1 MAHGGAVR
9 RLWALLFISMKHLA
23 RGGRGQSL
31 LPGTSLEWD
40 TSIGLRGGRR
50 MGRGGQASG
59 DRDGATESIEHWASH
74 FMTREI
80 PRGPGSPHASPR
92 PAFQL

>member
-1 MAHGGAVR
+1 MAHGGAVP
-9 RLWALLFISMKHLA
+9 RLWALLFISTKHLA
-23 RGGRGQSL
+23 RGRRGQRL

-59 DRDGATESIEHWASH
+59 DRAGAAESAEHWASH

-80 PRGPGSPHASPR
+80 PRGPGSLH